1 MNESSTRTET
11 EIIEQVLI
19 SLRRLIQATDLHSK
33 QLMKTTGLTAP
44 QLLLL
49 QAIKNK
55 GEVTIG
61 ELAQEISLSQAT
73 VTNILD
79 RLEKRGMIFRERSN
93 NDRRKVHAYLTDHG
107 RVLLKDAPTPLQN
120 HFVNRFRNLHDWE
133 QNMILA
139 ALQRVAQMMN
149 AQHID
154 ASPVLDIGALDRQS
168 TK

>member
-33 QLMKTTGLTAP
+33 QLMKTTGLTSP